1 MGGKRKK
8 QEKKKKESRKKWIWF
23 CFPTTLPLPWK
34 AFKWYHPKA
43 ENKAAIHTQT
53 KKEIRRCTC
62 FWNLPRCTSDRALLC
77 LFPSCVDFEGGCWM
91 SCFSPTSGS
100 WKTASFMSTHVHRS
114 QRGNRSAH
122 LILDYLQSIALLD
135 KNFILIEVT
144 GSQCSRKFKRWSAKV
159 GGEKKSQFQRSKTS
173 HTTFISFQGKQ
184 NLKWFSR

>member
-1 MGGKRKK
+1 
-8 QEKKKKESRKKWIWF
+8 
-23 CFPTTLPLPWK
+23 
-34 AFKWYHPKA
+34 
-43 ENKAAIHTQT
+43 
-53 KKEIRRCTC
+53 
-62 FWNLPRCTSDRALLC
+62 
-77 LFPSCVDFEGGCWM
+77 
-91 SCFSPTSGS
+91 
-100 WKTASFMSTHVHRS
+100 MSTHVHRS

-184 NLKWFSR
+184 NLK